1 MLMYCVYSC
10 RLILHL
16 TTRCVKAH
24 LEIFKKPKVTR
35 LCFTNFS
42 HGYSD
47 VGCGKVH
54 RLPLL
59 AADLPC
65 FLCGS
70 IKALMAWQAGLTDS
84 TGAGVLWG

>member
-1 MLMYCVYSC
+1 MCILTCRHKGCVASLYV
-10 RLILHL
+10 ILSIVL
-16 TTRCVKAH
+16 RKCPAYYMM
-24 LEIFKKPKVTR
+24 KVTR
-35 LCFTNFS
+35 FKVTKFL

-47 VGCGKVH
+47 MVH

-59 AADLPC
+59 AADLLC

-70 IKALMAWQAGLTDS
+70 IKTLMAWQAGLADS